1 MKKRLK
7 TIDGKTATRRV
18 KWWPV
23 RHHTLPDGT
32 KTVDIFV
39 VIKFNTEDEH
49 APSKYEVAYA
59 GAQLGFDKKQRK
71 VLPGGVVVAKDL
83 FLISVFH
90 CGACVGHI
98 KEAAQAIADRL
109 NEDWSNRW
117 MPQAGT
123 TRGILT
129 ASEKSNIR
137 FVNEIEKAE

>member
-7 TIDGKTATRRV
+7 AIDGTTCTRRI

-23 RHHTLPDGT
+23 RQHTLPDGD
-32 KTVDIFV
+32 KAVDIFV

-59 GAQLGFDKKQRK
+59 GAQLGFDTKQRK
-71 VLPGGVVVAKDL
+71 VIPGGVVVAKDL

-90 CGACVGHI
+90 LGARVGRI
-98 KEAAQAIADRL
+98 QEVAQAIADRL
-109 NEDWSNRW
+109 NDDWSNRW
-117 MPQAGT
+117 MPNTGT
-123 TRGILT
+123 MRGILQ
-129 ASEKSNIR
+129 ASEKSNVR